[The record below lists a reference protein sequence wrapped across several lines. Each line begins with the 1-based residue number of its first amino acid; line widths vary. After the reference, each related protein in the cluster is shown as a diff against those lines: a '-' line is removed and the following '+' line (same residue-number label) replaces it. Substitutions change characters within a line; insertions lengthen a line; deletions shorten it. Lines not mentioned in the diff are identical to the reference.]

1 MVEADANQSDTAEPE
16 DRWTDY
22 MNSFAANDESVSDVP
37 MADSY
42 PPLPTY
48 LKRYIYTYYTNALLL
63 YQYFGIP
70 Q

>member
-37 MADSY
+37 LADSY

-48 LKRYIYTYYTNALLL
+48 LKRYVSVWAAGVRLLVGSL
-63 YQYFGIP
+63 TL
-70 Q
+70 